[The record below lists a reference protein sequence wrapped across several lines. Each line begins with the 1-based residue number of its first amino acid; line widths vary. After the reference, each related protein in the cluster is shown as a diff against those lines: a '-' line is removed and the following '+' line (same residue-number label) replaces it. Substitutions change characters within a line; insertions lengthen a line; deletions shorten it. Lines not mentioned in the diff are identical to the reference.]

1 MSTVYLNGRFI
12 PLEQA
17 TVSVLD
23 RGFNF
28 ADGVYEIIPV
38 FSGRL
43 FRLPEHLER
52 LENSLSGISLSL
64 DYDGRKWRSV
74 LDELLNLNRVSGDS
88 TVYIQVTRGAAER
101 NHFYQSGYTPTV
113 FAMCKPLSGLDV
125 SMGISAIL
133 HEDIRWEYC
142 NIKSVALLPNVL
154 LKQYARDKDGSH
166 EAILSRDGYVTEGAA
181 SNVFIVLDN
190 TVRTPP
196 KSNRLLPGIT
206 RDLVVELI
214 GKSGDPCLEVPV
226 AEKELLQADEIW
238 ITSSTL
244 GIAPVVRLDGR
255 PVGDGKPGPVWR
267 DTNDRYQAFK
277 TNN

>member
-28 ADGVYEIIPV
+28 ADGVYEVIPV
-38 FSGRL
+38 FLGKL

-52 LENSLSGISLSL
+52 LENSLSAISLSL
-64 DYDGRKWRSV
+64 DYDSRKWRSV
-74 LDELLNLNRVSGDS
+74 LDELLNLNQVSGDS

-142 NIKSVALLPNVL
+142 HIKSVALLPNVL

>member
-1 MSTVYLNGRFI
+1 MSTVYLNGRFF

-28 ADGVYEIIPV
+28 ADGVYEVIPV

-52 LENSLSGISLSL
+52 LENSLSAISLSL

-74 LDELLNLNRVSGDS
+74 LDELLNLNQVSGDS

-142 NIKSVALLPNVL
+142 HIKSVALLPNVL

-190 TVRTPP
+190 AVRTPP

>member
-28 ADGVYEIIPV
+28 ADGVYEVIPV

-125 SMGISAIL
+125 GMGISAIL

-142 NIKSVALLPNVL
+142 HIKSVALLPNVL

>member
-28 ADGVYEIIPV
+28 ADGVYEVIPV

-52 LENSLSGISLSL
+52 LDNSLSGISLSL
-64 DYDGRKWRSV
+64 DYDSRTWRSV
-74 LDELLNLNRVSGDS
+74 LDELLNLNQVSGDS
-88 TVYIQVTRGAAER
+88 TIYIQVTRGAAER

-142 NIKSVALLPNVL
+142 HIKSVALLPNVL

-190 TVRTPP
+190 AVRTPP

>member
-38 FSGRL
+38 FSGRA
-43 FRLPEHLER
+43 FRLPEHLKR
-52 LENSLSGISLSL
+52 LKNSLSGISLSL
-64 DYDGRKWRSV
+64 DYDDRKWRSV
-74 LDELLNLNRVSGDS
+74 LGELLNLNQVSEDS
-88 TVYIQVTRGAAER
+88 TIYIQVTRGAAER

-113 FAMCKPLSGLDV
+113 FVMCKPLSGIDV
-125 SMGISAIL
+125 SMGVSAIL

-142 NIKSVALLPNVL
+142 HIKSVALLPNVL

-166 EAILSRDGYVTEGAA
+166 EAILSRDGYITEGAA
-181 SNVFIVLDN
+181 SNVFIVRDN
-190 TVRTPP
+190 MARTPP

-214 GKSGDPCLEVPV
+214 GESRYQCQEVPV
-226 AEKELLQADEIW
+226 TEKELSQADEIW

-244 GIAPVVRLDGR
+244 GIAPVVRLDDR
-255 PVGDGKPGPVWR
+255 PVGGGKPGPVWR
-267 DTNDRYQAFK
+267 DVNELYQAFK
-277 TNN
+277 KK

>member
-1 MSTVYLNGRFI
+1 MPTVYLNGRFI

-28 ADGVYEIIPV
+28 ADGVYEVIPV
-38 FSGRL
+38 FSGRV

-88 TVYIQVTRGAAER
+88 TIYIQVTRGAAER

-113 FAMCKPLSGLDV
+113 FVMCKPLSGLDV
-125 SMGISAIL
+125 STGISAIL

-142 NIKSVALLPNVL
+142 HIKSVALLPNVL

-166 EAILSRDGYVTEGAA
+166 EAILSRDGYVTEAAA
-181 SNVFIVLDN
+181 SNVFIVTGN

-214 GKSGDPCLEVPV
+214 GETGYTCLEVPV
-226 AEKELLQADEIW
+226 AEKELLHADEIW
-238 ITSSTL
+238 LTSSTL

-255 PVGDGKPGPVWR
+255 PVGGGKPGPVWR
-267 DTNDRYQAFK
+267 DTNDLYQAFK
-277 TNN
+277 KNN

>member
-28 ADGVYEIIPV
+28 ADGIYEIIPV
-38 FSGRL
+38 FSGRP

-64 DYDGRKWRSV
+64 DYDSRKWRSV
-74 LDELLNLNRVSGDS
+74 LDELVNLNQVSGDS

-113 FAMCKPLSGLDV
+113 FVMCKPLSGLDV

-133 HEDIRWEYC
+133 HQDIRWEYC
-142 NIKSVALLPNVL
+142 HIKSVALLPNVL

-244 GIAPVVRLDGR
+244 GVAPVVRLDGA
-255 PVGDGKPGPVWR
+255 PVGGGKPGPVWR

-277 TNN
+277 KNN

>member
-28 ADGVYEIIPV
+28 ADGIYEIIPV

-64 DYDGRKWRSV
+64 EYDGRKWRSV
-74 LDELLNLNRVSGDS
+74 LDELLNLNQVSGDS

-142 NIKSVALLPNVL
+142 HIKSVALLPNVL

-214 GKSGDPCLEVPV
+214 RTTGDPCLEVPV
-226 AEKELLQADEIW
+226 AQKELLQADEIW

-244 GIAPVVRLDGR
+244 GVAPVVRLDGA
-255 PVGDGKPGPVWR
+255 PVGGGKPGPVWR

-277 TNN
+277 KNN

>member
-38 FSGRL
+38 FLGKL

-125 SMGISAIL
+125 GMGISAIL

-142 NIKSVALLPNVL
+142 HIKSVALLPNVL
-154 LKQYARDKDGSH
+154 LKQYAKDKDGSH